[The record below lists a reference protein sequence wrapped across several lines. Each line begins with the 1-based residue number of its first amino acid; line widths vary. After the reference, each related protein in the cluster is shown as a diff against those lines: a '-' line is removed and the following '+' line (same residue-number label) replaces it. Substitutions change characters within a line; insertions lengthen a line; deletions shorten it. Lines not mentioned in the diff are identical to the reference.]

1 MATREEQF
9 HYINK
14 GQEDELECHGFKRD
28 KVKTS
33 VTAVF
38 ALCTLGLLFLVF
50 YWRPE
55 WFVWAQFT
63 SCAPGEADVVL
74 LRTMDDYRTW
84 SKERVN
90 IETKGSMHHQIS
102 LLETRCDGDT
112 HQLQDLPTLSVDS
125 SPDKPIIQGGGQSD
139 DSSRYFIHHCLKYV
153 WNAEK
158 QTFEKVR
165 GLDSGMPCSLFYT
178 LRQGLSSPD
187 QENRRSLYGDNAITV
202 EVKPYIKLLF
212 YQVLNPFYVFQLF
225 SVCLWMSDE
234 YYYYASAI
242 IIMSLGSIGISLYTI
257 RKQSEMLHQ
266 MVESHNTML
275 VKVCRD
281 GEVCSEVTSTD
292 LVPGDVLVIPANG
305 MLLPC
310 DAALITGNCIV
321 NESMLTGESVPVT
334 KTPVPPQSSDLYS
347 PEVHQRHTLFC
358 GTQVIQT
365 RYYGGEK
372 VKAVVVRTGFSTAK
386 GELVRSILF
395 PKPLNFKLLTAAYR
409 FVSVLVGVAMIG
421 FTFTVAWMALD
432 GESVGEIFL
441 EALDLI
447 TICVPPA
454 LPSALTIGII
464 YAQRRLKKQ
473 GIFCISPERI
483 NICGLLDM
491 VCFDKTGTL
500 TEDGLDLWAVVPTK
514 NNSFAPAIQDVSQL
528 PLGPFLTAMA
538 TTHSLTVIGGNLSG
552 DPLDLKMFQ
561 ATKWELEEPGSEE
574 STKFDMLVP
583 TVVRPPQTMV
593 LLHSPDKREHPYEVG
608 ILRQF
613 PFSSSLQRMSVMTRT
628 LGSDHMVVYTKGA
641 PEMIIQLCKPHTIPA
656 DFYEV
661 LMTYT
666 ESGFRVIALACR
678 PLENKVRFLQAQQM
692 ERNEVETDLT
702 FLGLMVMQNA
712 LKPETTPIIHQL
724 REANIRTVMVT
735 GKVTTPIIYN
745 IRTVMVTGKV
755 TTPIIY
761 NIRTVMVT
769 GKVTTPIIYNI
780 RTVMVTGKVTTP
792 IIYNIR
798 TVMVTGKVTTPI
810 IYNIRTVM
818 VTDKVTTPIIYNI
831 RTVMVTGKVTT
842 PIIYN
847 IRTVMVTGKVT
858 TPIIYNIRTVMV
870 TGKVTTPIIY
880 NIRTVMVTGKV
891 TTPIIYNIRTV
902 MVTGKVTTPIIYNI
916 RTVMVTGKVTTP
928 IIYNIR
934 TVMVT
939 GDNILTA
946 VSVARECRM
955 VCPGQQVVEVTALP
969 PTDSTPPTI
978 TYTVST
984 KHMEPQ
990 EEIKG
995 GEITVQMQEDI
1006 VDVDDSCDQFHFAVS
1021 GKSFAIIRKY
1031 FPHVLPKL
1039 AVGGTVFARMSPDQK
1054 TQLLEVYQDLG
1065 HYVGMCGDG
1074 ANDCG
1079 ALKRAHAGI
1088 SLSELEASV
1097 ASPFTSKKNDIQ
1109 CVLTLIRE
1117 GRCALV
1123 TSFGVFKFMAL
1134 YSMIQ
1139 FMSVL
1144 ILYGVFANLGDT
1156 QYLYQDLVII
1166 TTIAFVMSRNSAYP
1180 KLVRQRP
1187 PTSLL
1192 RPPILFSV
1200 IVQIAIQLAF
1210 QLGAFYFL
1218 LAQPWFVPWEDYRLC
1233 NDGSMNVT
1241 VNTTD
1246 INATVGPTLKPC
1258 TVDYEDESD
1267 QGVWTYES
1275 ATMFGIAT
1283 FQYATLAFVFSKGKP
1298 FRQPVHTNWLYMLDL
1313 IILTALNVWLLLYP
1327 TEPVAYFMELSQFPD
1342 FTFRLWL
1349 LVGAAANFVISWLTE
1364 VLLADN
1370 NALWKWLTSSYHK
1383 HHKKKYQI
1391 LREELLYDKDYGLPV
1406 GVIRPQGT
1414 GKEINSNVGHVGGT
1428 RSGSI
1433 DESDDMENSTYL

>member
-735 GKVTTPIIYN
+735 G
-745 IRTVMVTGKV
+745 
-755 TTPIIY
+755 
-761 NIRTVMVT
+761 
-769 GKVTTPIIYNI
+769 
-780 RTVMVTGKVTTP
+780 
-792 IIYNIR
+792 
-798 TVMVTGKVTTPI
+798 
-810 IYNIRTVM
+810 
-818 VTDKVTTPIIYNI
+818 
-831 RTVMVTGKVTT
+831 
-842 PIIYN
+842 
-847 IRTVMVTGKVT
+847 
-858 TPIIYNIRTVMV
+858 
-870 TGKVTTPIIY
+870 
-880 NIRTVMVTGKV
+880 
-891 TTPIIYNIRTV
+891 
-902 MVTGKVTTPIIYNI
+902 
-916 RTVMVTGKVTTP
+916 
-928 IIYNIR
+928 
-934 TVMVT
+934 
-939 GDNILTA
+939 DNILTA

>member
-139 DSSRYFIHHCLKYV
+139 DQSSRYFIHHCLKYV

-212 YQVLNPFYVFQLF
+212 YQVLNPFYIFQLF

-678 PLENKVRFLQAQQM
+678 PLENKVRFLQAQRM

-735 GKVTTPIIYN
+735 G
-745 IRTVMVTGKV
+745 
-755 TTPIIY
+755 
-761 NIRTVMVT
+761 
-769 GKVTTPIIYNI
+769 
-780 RTVMVTGKVTTP
+780 
-792 IIYNIR
+792 
-798 TVMVTGKVTTPI
+798 
-810 IYNIRTVM
+810 
-818 VTDKVTTPIIYNI
+818 
-831 RTVMVTGKVTT
+831 
-842 PIIYN
+842 
-847 IRTVMVTGKVT
+847 
-858 TPIIYNIRTVMV
+858 
-870 TGKVTTPIIY
+870 
-880 NIRTVMVTGKV
+880 
-891 TTPIIYNIRTV
+891 
-902 MVTGKVTTPIIYNI
+902 
-916 RTVMVTGKVTTP
+916 
-928 IIYNIR
+928 
-934 TVMVT
+934 
-939 GDNILTA
+939 DNILTA

-969 PTDSTPPTI
+969 PTDSTPPNI

-995 GEITVQMQEDI
+995 GEIAVQMEDT
-1006 VDVDDSCDQFHFAVS
+1006 VDVDDSGDQFHFAVS

>member
-139 DSSRYFIHHCLKYV
+139 DQSSRYFIHHCLKYV

-212 YQVLNPFYVFQLF
+212 YQVLNPFYIFQLF

-678 PLENKVRFLQAQQM
+678 PLENKVRFLQAQRM

-735 GKVTTPIIYN
+735 G
-745 IRTVMVTGKV
+745 
-755 TTPIIY
+755 
-761 NIRTVMVT
+761 
-769 GKVTTPIIYNI
+769 
-780 RTVMVTGKVTTP
+780 
-792 IIYNIR
+792 
-798 TVMVTGKVTTPI
+798 
-810 IYNIRTVM
+810 
-818 VTDKVTTPIIYNI
+818 
-831 RTVMVTGKVTT
+831 
-842 PIIYN
+842 
-847 IRTVMVTGKVT
+847 
-858 TPIIYNIRTVMV
+858 
-870 TGKVTTPIIY
+870 
-880 NIRTVMVTGKV
+880 
-891 TTPIIYNIRTV
+891 
-902 MVTGKVTTPIIYNI
+902 
-916 RTVMVTGKVTTP
+916 
-928 IIYNIR
+928 
-934 TVMVT
+934 
-939 GDNILTA
+939 DNILTA

-969 PTDSTPPTI
+969 PTDSTPPNI

-995 GEITVQMQEDI
+995 GEIAVQMQEDT
-1006 VDVDDSCDQFHFAVS
+1006 VDVDDSGDQFHFAVS

>member
-139 DSSRYFIHHCLKYV
+139 DQSSRYFIHHCLKYV

-212 YQVLNPFYVFQLF
+212 YQVLNPFYIFQLF

-678 PLENKVRFLQAQQM
+678 PLENKVRFLQAQRM

-724 REANIRTVMVT
+724 REA
-735 GKVTTPIIYN
+735 
-745 IRTVMVTGKV
+745 
-755 TTPIIY
+755 
-761 NIRTVMVT
+761 
-769 GKVTTPIIYNI
+769 
-780 RTVMVTGKVTTP
+780 
-792 IIYNIR
+792 
-798 TVMVTGKVTTPI
+798 
-810 IYNIRTVM
+810 
-818 VTDKVTTPIIYNI
+818 
-831 RTVMVTGKVTT
+831 
-842 PIIYN
+842 N

-969 PTDSTPPTI
+969 PTDSTPPNI

-995 GEITVQMQEDI
+995 GEIAVQMQEDT
-1006 VDVDDSCDQFHFAVS
+1006 VDVDDSGDQFHFAVS

>member
-139 DSSRYFIHHCLKYV
+139 DQSSRYFIHHCLKYV

-212 YQVLNPFYVFQLF
+212 YQVLNPFYIFQLF

-678 PLENKVRFLQAQQM
+678 PLENKVRFLQAQRM

-724 REANIRTVMVT
+724 REA
-735 GKVTTPIIYN
+735 
-745 IRTVMVTGKV
+745 
-755 TTPIIY
+755 
-761 NIRTVMVT
+761 
-769 GKVTTPIIYNI
+769 
-780 RTVMVTGKVTTP
+780 
-792 IIYNIR
+792 
-798 TVMVTGKVTTPI
+798 
-810 IYNIRTVM
+810 
-818 VTDKVTTPIIYNI
+818 NI

-969 PTDSTPPTI
+969 PTDSTPPNI

-995 GEITVQMQEDI
+995 GEIAVQMEDT
-1006 VDVDDSCDQFHFAVS
+1006 VDVDDSGDQFHFAVS

>member
-139 DSSRYFIHHCLKYV
+139 DQSSRYFIHHCLKYV

-735 GKVTTPIIYN
+735 G
-745 IRTVMVTGKV
+745 
-755 TTPIIY
+755 
-761 NIRTVMVT
+761 
-769 GKVTTPIIYNI
+769 
-780 RTVMVTGKVTTP
+780 
-792 IIYNIR
+792 
-798 TVMVTGKVTTPI
+798 
-810 IYNIRTVM
+810 
-818 VTDKVTTPIIYNI
+818 
-831 RTVMVTGKVTT
+831 
-842 PIIYN
+842 
-847 IRTVMVTGKVT
+847 
-858 TPIIYNIRTVMV
+858 
-870 TGKVTTPIIY
+870 
-880 NIRTVMVTGKV
+880 
-891 TTPIIYNIRTV
+891 
-902 MVTGKVTTPIIYNI
+902 
-916 RTVMVTGKVTTP
+916 
-928 IIYNIR
+928 
-934 TVMVT
+934 
-939 GDNILTA
+939 DNILTA

-995 GEITVQMQEDI
+995 GEITVQMEDI

>member
-38 ALCTLGLLFLVF
+38 ALCTLGLVFLVF
-50 YWRPE
+50 YWKPE

-139 DSSRYFIHHCLKYV
+139 DQSSRYFIHHCLKYV

-678 PLENKVRFLQAQQM
+678 PLENKVRFLQAQRM

-735 GKVTTPIIYN
+735 G
-745 IRTVMVTGKV
+745 
-755 TTPIIY
+755 
-761 NIRTVMVT
+761 
-769 GKVTTPIIYNI
+769 
-780 RTVMVTGKVTTP
+780 
-792 IIYNIR
+792 
-798 TVMVTGKVTTPI
+798 
-810 IYNIRTVM
+810 
-818 VTDKVTTPIIYNI
+818 
-831 RTVMVTGKVTT
+831 
-842 PIIYN
+842 
-847 IRTVMVTGKVT
+847 
-858 TPIIYNIRTVMV
+858 
-870 TGKVTTPIIY
+870 
-880 NIRTVMVTGKV
+880 
-891 TTPIIYNIRTV
+891 
-902 MVTGKVTTPIIYNI
+902 
-916 RTVMVTGKVTTP
+916 
-928 IIYNIR
+928 
-934 TVMVT
+934 
-939 GDNILTA
+939 DNILTA

-969 PTDSTPPTI
+969 PTDSTPPNI

-995 GEITVQMQEDI
+995 GEIAVQMQEDT

-1031 FPHVLPKL
+1031 FPHVLPK
-1039 AVGGTVFARMSPDQK
+1039 
-1054 TQLLEVYQDLG
+1054 
-1065 HYVGMCGDG
+1065 
-1074 ANDCG
+1074 

-1109 CVLTLIRE
+1109 CVLTLISTDRGISIIGIRDFVGYPAGVCGISR
-1117 GRCALV
+1117 GRLRDLPRY
-1123 TSFGVFKFMAL
+1123 SFGRPVVSRVPRSEKTWCETPRSTVAPNADGGVPNVYF
-1134 YSMIQ
+1134 Y
-1139 FMSVL
+1139 VL
-1144 ILYGVFANLGDT
+1144 PGELCRADGV
-1156 QYLYQDLVII
+1156 
-1166 TTIAFVMSRNSAYP
+1166 
-1180 KLVRQRP
+1180 
-1187 PTSLL
+1187 
-1192 RPPILFSV
+1192 
-1200 IVQIAIQLAF
+1200 
-1210 QLGAFYFL
+1210 
-1218 LAQPWFVPWEDYRLC
+1218 
-1233 NDGSMNVT
+1233 
-1241 VNTTD
+1241 
-1246 INATVGPTLKPC
+1246 
-1258 TVDYEDESD
+1258 
-1267 QGVWTYES
+1267 
-1275 ATMFGIAT
+1275 
-1283 FQYATLAFVFSKGKP
+1283 
-1298 FRQPVHTNWLYMLDL
+1298 
-1313 IILTALNVWLLLYP
+1313 
-1327 TEPVAYFMELSQFPD
+1327 
-1342 FTFRLWL
+1342 
-1349 LVGAAANFVISWLTE
+1349 
-1364 VLLADN
+1364 
-1370 NALWKWLTSSYHK
+1370 
-1383 HHKKKYQI
+1383 
-1391 LREELLYDKDYGLPV
+1391 
-1406 GVIRPQGT
+1406 
-1414 GKEINSNVGHVGGT
+1414 
-1428 RSGSI
+1428 
-1433 DESDDMENSTYL
+1433 

>member
-212 YQVLNPFYVFQLF
+212 YQVLNPFYIFQLF

-678 PLENKVRFLQAQQM
+678 PLENKVRFLQAQRM

-724 REANIRTVMVT
+724 REA
-735 GKVTTPIIYN
+735 
-745 IRTVMVTGKV
+745 
-755 TTPIIY
+755 
-761 NIRTVMVT
+761 
-769 GKVTTPIIYNI
+769 
-780 RTVMVTGKVTTP
+780 
-792 IIYNIR
+792 
-798 TVMVTGKVTTPI
+798 
-810 IYNIRTVM
+810 
-818 VTDKVTTPIIYNI
+818 NI

-969 PTDSTPPTI
+969 PTDSTPPNI

-995 GEITVQMQEDI
+995 GEIAVQMQEDT
-1006 VDVDDSCDQFHFAVS
+1006 VDVDDSGDQFHFAVS

>member
-139 DSSRYFIHHCLKYV
+139 DQSSRYFIHHCLKYV

-735 GKVTTPIIYN
+735 G
-745 IRTVMVTGKV
+745 
-755 TTPIIY
+755 
-761 NIRTVMVT
+761 
-769 GKVTTPIIYNI
+769 
-780 RTVMVTGKVTTP
+780 
-792 IIYNIR
+792 
-798 TVMVTGKVTTPI
+798 
-810 IYNIRTVM
+810 
-818 VTDKVTTPIIYNI
+818 
-831 RTVMVTGKVTT
+831 
-842 PIIYN
+842 
-847 IRTVMVTGKVT
+847 
-858 TPIIYNIRTVMV
+858 
-870 TGKVTTPIIY
+870 
-880 NIRTVMVTGKV
+880 
-891 TTPIIYNIRTV
+891 
-902 MVTGKVTTPIIYNI
+902 
-916 RTVMVTGKVTTP
+916 
-928 IIYNIR
+928 
-934 TVMVT
+934 
-939 GDNILTA
+939 DNILTA

>member
-1 MATREEQF
+1 MTILGDAEAQF
-9 HYINK
+9 HFINK
-14 GQEDELECHGFKRD
+14 GQDDELECHGFKRD

-33 VTAVF
+33 VTVVF
-38 ALCTLGLLFLVF
+38 ATCTLGLLFLVF
-50 YWRPE
+50 YWKQE
-55 WFVWAQFT
+55 WFVWAQFK
-63 SCAPGEADVVL
+63 SCKLVDADVVL
-74 LRTMDDYRTW
+74 LRTTDDHRTW
-84 SKERVN
+84 SKERVKY
-90 IETKGSMHHQIS
+90 ETNDSMPFHISSLEASCEDDKDLHQMQELS
-102 LLETRCDGDT
+102 ETST
-112 HQLQDLPTLSVDS
+112 DS
-125 SPDKPIIQGGGQSD
+125 SPFSYRQNNALIRDTRSNCQPERQNL
-139 DSSRYFIHHCLKYV
+139 RYFIHHCLKYV

-158 QTFEKVR
+158 QTFEKLR
-165 GLDSGMPCSLFYT
+165 SLGSGMPCSLFYT
-178 LRQGLSSPD
+178 LRHGLSSTD
-187 QENRRSLYGDNAITV
+187 HANRQSLYGDNVITV

-212 YQVLNPFYVFQLF
+212 YEVLNPFYIFQLF

-234 YYYYASAI
+234 YYYYAAAI
-242 IIMSLGSIGISLYTI
+242 IVMSLTSIAVSLYTI

-275 VKVCRD
+275 VKVCRR
-281 GEVCSEVTSTD
+281 GEDVDCQEVISTD
-292 LVPGDVLVIPANG
+292 LVPGDVLVIPPNG
-305 MLLPC
+305 MLMPC
-310 DAALITGNCIV
+310 DAVLITGNCIV

-334 KTPVPPQSSDLYS
+334 KTHLPSQSSEVYS
-347 PEVHQRHTLFC
+347 PEKHKSHTLFC

-409 FVSVLVGVAMIG
+409 FVLVLVGVAMIG

-473 GIFCISPERI
+473 GIFCIIPERI
-483 NICGLLDM
+483 NICGLVDL

-514 NNSFAPAIQDVSQL
+514 NDSFAPAIQDVSLL

-538 TTHSLTVIGGNLSG
+538 TCHSLTVIGGNLSG
-552 DPLDLKMFQ
+552 DPLDLKMFKS
-561 ATKWELEEPGSEE
+561 TKWELEEPGSEE

-583 TVVRPPQTMV
+583 TVVQPPHTTV
-593 LLHSPDKREHPYEVG
+593 LLHPSPHEREHPYEVG
-608 ILRQF
+608 IIRQF
-613 PFSSSLQRMSVMTRT
+613 TFSSSLQRMSVITRT
-628 LGSDHMVVYTKGA
+628 LGSHHMEVYTKGA
-641 PEMIIQLCKPHTIPA
+641 PEMIIQLCKPETVPTNFSEI
-656 DFYEV
+656 

-666 ESGFRVIALACR
+666 ESGFRVIAFAWR
-678 PLENKVRFLQAQQM
+678 PLEDKVRFLQAQRMSRDQ
-692 ERNEVETDLT
+692 VETDLT

-712 LKPETTPIIHQL
+712 LKPETTPTIQQL
-724 REANIRTVMVT
+724 REA
-735 GKVTTPIIYN
+735 
-745 IRTVMVTGKV
+745 
-755 TTPIIY
+755 
-761 NIRTVMVT
+761 
-769 GKVTTPIIYNI
+769 
-780 RTVMVTGKVTTP
+780 
-792 IIYNIR
+792 
-798 TVMVTGKVTTPI
+798 
-810 IYNIRTVM
+810 
-818 VTDKVTTPIIYNI
+818 
-831 RTVMVTGKVTT
+831 
-842 PIIYN
+842 
-847 IRTVMVTGKVT
+847 
-858 TPIIYNIRTVMV
+858 
-870 TGKVTTPIIY
+870 
-880 NIRTVMVTGKV
+880 
-891 TTPIIYNIRTV
+891 
-902 MVTGKVTTPIIYNI
+902 
-916 RTVMVTGKVTTP
+916 
-928 IIYNIR
+928 NIR

-946 VSVARECRM
+946 VSVARECKM
-955 VCPGQQVVEVTALP
+955 ICSGQQVVEVTALP

-984 KHMEPQ
+984 KHMEPV
-990 EEIKG
+990 EVK
-995 GEITVQMQEDI
+995 EDK
-1006 VDVDDSCDQFHFAVS
+1006 VNADDEMDQFRFAMS
-1021 GKSFAIIRKY
+1021 GKSFAVIRKY
-1031 FPHVLPKL
+1031 FPHVLLKV

-1054 TQLLEVYQDLG
+1054 TQLVEVYQDLG

-1097 ASPFTSKKNDIQ
+1097 ASPFTSRKATIE
-1109 CVLTLIRE
+1109 CVSTLIRE

-1144 ILYGVFANLGDT
+1144 ILYGVFANLGDI

-1180 KLVRQRP
+1180 KLVQQRP

-1192 RPPILFSV
+1192 RPTVLFSV
-1200 IVQIAIQLAF
+1200 VVQIAIQLAF

-1233 NDGSMNVT
+1233 NDGST
-1241 VNTTD
+1241 NTTD
-1246 INATVGPTLKPC
+1246 SNITMNSTLKPC
-1258 TVDYEDESD
+1258 TVDYDSESD
-1267 QGVWTYES
+1267 EGVLTYET

-1283 FQYATLAFVFSKGKP
+1283 FQYVTTAFVFSKGRP
-1298 FRQPVHTNWLYMLDL
+1298 FRQPIHTNWLYILDL
-1313 IILTALNVWLLLYP
+1313 IILTALNVWLLLHP
-1327 TEPVAYFMELSQFPD
+1327 TQPVAYFVELSQFPD
-1342 FTFRLWL
+1342 FTFRLYL
-1349 LVGAAANFVISWLTE
+1349 LVGAAANFVTCWLIE

-1370 NALWKWLTSSYHK
+1370 NALWKWLTSSYHQ

-1391 LREELLYDKDYGLPV
+1391 LQEELLYDKDYGLPV
-1406 GVIRPQGT
+1406 GAMHLQGT
-1414 GKEINSNVGHVGGT
+1414 GKESNCNDGHRGDMCSINIQAGNACNPNV
-1428 RSGSI
+1428 
-1433 DESDDMENSTYL
+1433 DSTYL